1 MWVYFIECEGG
12 SIYTGIA
19 KDVAERYDK
28 HVKGKGAIYTKLNP
42 PVRFL
47 AAKEFQ
53 DDTEARKLE
62 WRLKRLSR
70 EKKMQMVEEFRKDGI
85 RSLEGSSGKP

>member
-19 KDVAERYDK
+19 KDVAERYEK
-28 HVKGKGAIYTKLNP
+28 HVNGKGAIYTKLNP

-62 WRLKRLSR
+62 WKLKRLSR
-70 EKKMQMVEEFRKDGI
+70 EKKMQVVEEFRKNGI
-85 RSLEGSSGKP
+85 RSLEGSLMKL